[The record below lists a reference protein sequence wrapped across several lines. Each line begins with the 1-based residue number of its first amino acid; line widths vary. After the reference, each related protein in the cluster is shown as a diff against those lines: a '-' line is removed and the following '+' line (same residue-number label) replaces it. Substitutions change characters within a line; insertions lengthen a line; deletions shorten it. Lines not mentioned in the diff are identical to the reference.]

1 MTLKRYYLRLDIG
14 YVLANS
20 KKELFEILEDEHPEY
35 CCIGEF
41 PAFYI
46 NPHKD
51 YKISKVSKKIT
62 QKDLKE
68 WDEQEEIRDEVY
80 RDIEEEHKR
89 RNRNLHNSFLK
100 PYEVEESK

>member
-41 PAFYI
+41 PTFYI

-68 WDEQEEIRDEVY
+68 WECSLQLRDEMY
-80 RDIEEEHKR
+80 RAIEEEHKKKE
-89 RNRNLHNSFLK
+89 NK
-100 PYEVEESK
+100 DE